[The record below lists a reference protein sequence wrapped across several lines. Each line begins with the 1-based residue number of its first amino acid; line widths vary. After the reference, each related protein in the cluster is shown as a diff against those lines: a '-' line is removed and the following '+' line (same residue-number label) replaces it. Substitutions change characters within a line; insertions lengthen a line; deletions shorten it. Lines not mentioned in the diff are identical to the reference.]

1 MEGTSSLRM
10 IEELQEASMDMAIAE
25 APMIG
30 LQTTEENIESSI
42 CNAMEDE
49 EAENEET
56 ICQTSSDTGVI
67 NMSSSYVIVGLTERP
82 AANATADAV
91 QNDQSICQGSAEPGP
106 VTDTSDIVVKPM
118 EIHLPYS
125 ISRIILTIQK
135 LTKDSRTLVVQ
146 KIPDSYEISSEFF
159 GHKFNED
166 DVFNLQEN
174 TKFYVMSVRESKT
187 EECFIFTIRETGQVV
202 NVKIRTLNHGLL

>member
-1 MEGTSSLRM
+1 M
-10 IEELQEASMDMAIAE
+10 
-25 APMIG
+25 
-30 LQTTEENIESSI
+30 
-42 CNAMEDE
+42 
-49 EAENEET
+49 
-56 ICQTSSDTGVI
+56 
-67 NMSSSYVIVGLTERP
+67 
-82 AANATADAV
+82 
-91 QNDQSICQGSAEPGP
+91 
-106 VTDTSDIVVKPM
+106 
-118 EIHLPYS
+118 
-125 ISRIILTIQK
+125 
-135 LTKDSRTLVVQ
+135 VQ